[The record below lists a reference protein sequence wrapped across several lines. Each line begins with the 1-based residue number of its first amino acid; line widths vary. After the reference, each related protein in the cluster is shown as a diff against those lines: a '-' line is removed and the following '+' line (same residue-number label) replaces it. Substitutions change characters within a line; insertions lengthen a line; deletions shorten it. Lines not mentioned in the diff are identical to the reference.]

1 MRREKGNKTYVV
13 FMKEELEE
21 YILGHIDEEPEV
33 LARIDHDTHVQ
44 NYYWHMCSGH
54 L

>member
-1 MRREKGNKTYVV
+1 MNDK
-13 FMKEELEE
+13 LEE
-21 YILGHIDEEPEV
+21 YILSHIDEEPAA

-44 NYYWHMCSGH
+44 IIIPMRNDITLIHR